1 MVTYINNMEENNFT
15 TNAPVQGE
23 VNQTPESLLR
33 VSPKM
38 KASLLSSMKWIQFFV
53 ILACIAVGILAIIV
67 IVMLAMSSFFPVAES
82 EMSPLVMLGMGLF
95 YLIIGAVYIYP
106 IVKGFKLIDH
116 TRKALRAGTNS
127 DFEAS
132 ADDLHSIMKYCGWL
146 TIAFLV
152 LYPIFIIGIII
163 FAAMSPSF
171 LP

>member
-1 MVTYINNMEENNFT
+1 MEENNIT
-15 TNAPVQGE
+15 SQGE
-23 VNQTPESLLR
+23 VNQNPESLLR

-38 KASLLSSMKWIQFFV
+38 KESLLSSMKWIQFFV
-53 ILACIAVGILAIIV
+53 ILTCVSLGILVIIA
-67 IVMLAMSSFFPVAES
+67 IVMLAMSSLFPVADA
-82 EMSPLVMLGMGLF
+82 EMSPLFMLGMGLL
-95 YLIIGAVYIYP
+95 YLVFGVLYVYP
-106 IVKGFKLIDH
+106 IIKGFKLIDH

-146 TIAFLV
+146 TIILFV
-152 LYPIFIIGIII
+152 LYIIFMIAIVL

>member
-1 MVTYINNMEENNFT
+1 MEENNIT
-15 TNAPVQGE
+15 SQGE

-38 KASLLSSMKWIQFFV
+38 KESLLSSMKWIQFFV
-53 ILACIAVGILAIIV
+53 ILCCFAVVILTIIA
-67 IVMLAMSSFFPVAES
+67 IVMLVMSSFFPVENPD
-82 EMSPLVMLGMGLF
+82 MSPLIMLGMGLL
-95 YLIIGAVYIYP
+95 YLVFGVLYVYP

-146 TIAFLV
+146 TIISFV
-152 LYPIFIIGIII
+152 LYIIFMIAAVV
-163 FAAMSPSF
+163 FAAMHS
-171 LP
+171 

>member
-1 MVTYINNMEENNFT
+1 MEENNIT
-15 TNAPVQGE
+15 SQGE

-38 KASLLSSMKWIQFFV
+38 KESLLSSMNWIQFFV
-53 ILACIAVGILAIIV
+53 ILCCFAVVILTIIA
-67 IVMLAMSSFFPVAES
+67 IVMLAMSSFFPVENPD
-82 EMSPLVMLGMGLF
+82 MSPLIMLCMGLL
-95 YLIIGAVYIYP
+95 YLVVGVVYVYP

-132 ADDLHSIMKYCGWL
+132 ADDLHSIMKYCGWI
-146 TIAFLV
+146 TIISFV
-152 LYPIFIIGIII
+152 LYIIFMIVVIL

-171 LP
+171 LS

>member
-1 MVTYINNMEENNFT
+1 MEENNIT
-15 TNAPVQGE
+15 TNVPSQGE

-38 KASLLSSMKWIQFFV
+38 KESLLSSMNWIQFFV
-53 ILACIAVGILAIIV
+53 ILCCFAVVILT
-67 IVMLAMSSFFPVAES
+67 
-82 EMSPLVMLGMGLF
+82 
-95 YLIIGAVYIYP
+95 

-132 ADDLHSIMKYCGWL
+132 ADDLHSILKYCGWI
-146 TIAFLV
+146 TIISFV
-152 LYPIFIIGIII
+152 LYIIFMIAIVV

>member
-1 MVTYINNMEENNFT
+1 MEENNIT
-15 TNAPVQGE
+15 SQRE

-33 VSPKM
+33 VSSKM
-38 KASLLSSMKWIQFFV
+38 KESLLSSMKWIQFFT
-53 ILACIAVGILAIIV
+53 ILMCVSVGIITIIA
-67 IVMLAMSSFFPVAES
+67 IVMLAISSFFPVAEA

-132 ADDLHSIMKYCGWL
+132 ADDLHSILKYCGWL
-146 TIAFLV
+146 AIAFFV
-152 LYPIFIIGIII
+152 LYIII
-163 FAAMSPSF
+163 MIVAVIFSVMHI
-171 LP
+171 

>member
-1 MVTYINNMEENNFT
+1 MEENNIT
-15 TNAPVQGE
+15 SQGE

-33 VSPKM
+33 VLPKM
-38 KASLLSSMKWIQFFV
+38 KESLLSSMKWIQFFV
-53 ILACIAVGILAIIV
+53 ILACVGMGMLVVIA
-67 IVMLAMSSFFPVAES
+67 IVMLGISSFFPVAEA
-82 EMSPLVMLGMGLF
+82 EMSPLITLGMGLL
-95 YLIIGAVYIYP
+95 YLIIGAAYVYP

-146 TIAFLV
+146 TIISFV
-152 LYPIFIIGIII
+152 LYIIFMIAIVL

>member
-1 MVTYINNMEENNFT
+1 MEQNNIT
-15 TNAPVQGE
+15 SQGE

-38 KASLLSSMKWIQFFV
+38 KESLLSSMNWIQFFV
-53 ILACIAVGILAIIV
+53 ILCCFAVVIFTIIA
-67 IVMLAMSSFFPVAES
+67 IVMLAISSFFPVENPD
-82 EMSPLVMLGMGLF
+82 MSPLVMLGMGLL
-95 YLIIGAVYIYP
+95 YLVVGVVYVYP

-146 TIAFLV
+146 TIISFV
-152 LYPIFIIGIII
+152 LYIIFMIAIVV
-163 FAAMSPSF
+163 FAAMHS
-171 LP
+171 

>member
-1 MVTYINNMEENNFT
+1 MEENNIT
-15 TNAPVQGE
+15 SQGE

-38 KASLLSSMKWIQFFV
+38 KESLLSSMNWIQFFV
-53 ILACIAVGILAIIV
+53 ILCCFAVVILTIIA
-67 IVMLAMSSFFPVAES
+67 IVMLAISSFFPVENPD
-82 EMSPLVMLGMGLF
+82 MSPLVMLCMGLL
-95 YLIIGAVYIYP
+95 YLVVGVVYVYP

-146 TIAFLV
+146 TIISFV
-152 LYPIFIIGIII
+152 LYIIFMIAIVL

-171 LP
+171 LS

>member
-1 MVTYINNMEENNFT
+1 MEENNIT
-15 TNAPVQGE
+15 SQVE
-23 VNQTPESLLR
+23 VNQNPESLLR

-38 KASLLSSMKWIQFFV
+38 KESLLSSMKWIQFFV
-53 ILACIAVGILAIIV
+53 ILTCVSLGILVIIA
-67 IVMLAMSSFFPVAES
+67 IVMLAMSSLFPVADA
-82 EMSPLVMLGMGLF
+82 EMSPLFMLGMGLL
-95 YLIIGAVYIYP
+95 YLVLGVLYVYP
-106 IVKGFKLIDH
+106 IIKGFKLIDH

-146 TIAFLV
+146 TIILFV
-152 LYPIFIIGIII
+152 LYIIFMIAIVL

>member
-1 MVTYINNMEENNFT
+1 MEENNIT
-15 TNAPVQGE
+15 SQVE
-23 VNQTPESLLR
+23 VNQNPESLLR

-38 KASLLSSMKWIQFFV
+38 KESLLSSMNWIQFFV
-53 ILACIAVGILAIIV
+53 ILCCFAVVILTIIA
-67 IVMLAMSSFFPVAES
+67 IVMLAMSSFFPVENPD
-82 EMSPLVMLGMGLF
+82 MSPLIMLCMGLI
-95 YLIIGAVYIYP
+95 YLVVGVVYVYP

-146 TIAFLV
+146 TIISFV
-152 LYPIFIIGIII
+152 LYIIFMIAIVL

-171 LP
+171 LS

>member
-1 MVTYINNMEENNFT
+1 MEENNIT
-15 TNAPVQGE
+15 SQGE
-23 VNQTPESLLR
+23 VNQNPESLLR

-38 KASLLSSMKWIQFFV
+38 KESLLSSMNWIQFFV
-53 ILACIAVGILAIIV
+53 ILCCFAVVIFTIIA
-67 IVMLAMSSFFPVAES
+67 IVMLAMSSFFPVENPD
-82 EMSPLVMLGMGLF
+82 MSPLIMLGMGLL
-95 YLIIGAVYIYP
+95 YLVVGVYP

-146 TIAFLV
+146 TIISFV
-152 LYPIFIIGIII
+152 LYIIFMIAIVV

-171 LP
+171 LS

>member
-1 MVTYINNMEENNFT
+1 MEENNIT
-15 TNAPVQGE
+15 SQGE
-23 VNQTPESLLR
+23 VNQNPESLLR
-33 VSPKM
+33 VSSKM
-38 KASLLSSMKWIQFFV
+38 KESLLSSMKWIQFFV
-53 ILACIAVGILAIIV
+53 ILSCVGMGILVIIA
-67 IVMLAMSSFFPVAES
+67 IVMLAMSSFFPVAEA
-82 EMSPLVMLGMGLF
+82 EMSPLILLGMGLL

-106 IVKGFKLIDH
+106 IIKGFKLIDH

-146 TIAFLV
+146 TIISFV
-152 LYPIFIIGIII
+152 LYIIFMIAIVL

>member
-1 MVTYINNMEENNFT
+1 MEENNIT
-15 TNAPVQGE
+15 SQGE

-38 KASLLSSMKWIQFFV
+38 KESLLSSMNWIQFFV
-53 ILACIAVGILAIIV
+53 ILCCFAVVILTIIA
-67 IVMLAMSSFFPVAES
+67 IVMLAISSFFPVENPD
-82 EMSPLVMLGMGLF
+82 MSPLVMLGMGLL
-95 YLIIGAVYIYP
+95 YLVVGVVYVYP

-146 TIAFLV
+146 TIISFV
-152 LYPIFIIGIII
+152 LYII
-163 FAAMSPSF
+163 FMIAIVLFAARSPSF

>member
-1 MVTYINNMEENNFT
+1 MEENNIT
-15 TNAPVQGE
+15 TQGE
-23 VNQTPESLLR
+23 VNQNPESLLR

-38 KASLLSSMKWIQFFV
+38 KESLLSSMKWIQFFV
-53 ILACIAVGILAIIV
+53 ILTCVSLGILVIIA
-67 IVMLAMSSFFPVAES
+67 IVMLAMSSLFPVADA
-82 EMSPLVMLGMGLF
+82 EMSPLFMLGMGLL
-95 YLIIGAVYIYP
+95 YLVFGVLYVYP
-106 IVKGFKLIDH
+106 IIKGFKLIDH

-146 TIAFLV
+146 TIILFV
-152 LYPIFIIGIII
+152 LYIIFMIAIVL

>member
-1 MVTYINNMEENNFT
+1 MEENNIT
-15 TNAPVQGE
+15 SQVE
-23 VNQTPESLLR
+23 VNQNPESLLR

-38 KASLLSSMKWIQFFV
+38 KESLLSSMNWIQFFV
-53 ILACIAVGILAIIV
+53 ILCCFAVVILTIIA
-67 IVMLAMSSFFPVAES
+67 IVMLAMSSFFPVENPD
-82 EMSPLVMLGMGLF
+82 MSPLIMLGMGLL
-95 YLIIGAVYIYP
+95 YLVFGVLYVYP

-132 ADDLHSIMKYCGWL
+132 ADDLHSIMKYCGWI
-146 TIAFLV
+146 TIISFV
-152 LYPIFIIGIII
+152 LYIIFIIVVIL

>member
-1 MVTYINNMEENNFT
+1 MEENNIT
-15 TNAPVQGE
+15 SQGE
-23 VNQTPESLLR
+23 VNQNPESLLR

-38 KASLLSSMKWIQFFV
+38 KESLLSSMKWIQFFV
-53 ILACIAVGILAIIV
+53 ILTCVGMGILVIIA
-67 IVMLAMSSFFPVAES
+67 IVMLAMSSLVPVADA
-82 EMSPLVMLGMGLF
+82 EMSPLFMLGMGLL
-95 YLIIGAVYIYP
+95 YLVFGVLYVYP
-106 IVKGFKLIDH
+106 IIKGFKLIDH

-146 TIAFLV
+146 TIILFV
-152 LYPIFIIGIII
+152 LYIIFMIAIVL